1 MSPKLYPGLKGP
13 AIALSVIVTVSGAG
27 PELGCA
33 PAVPAGVHVAEPF
46 AVFQLHPRS
55 ASVWSETAPAKSHES
70 WTELAQVLLVP
81 TNACHP
87 LSHVRGMLKPS

>member
-33 PAVPAGVHVAEPF
+33 PTVLAGVQAADPF

-55 ASVWSETAPAKSHES
+55 DKVDAEK
-70 WTELAQVLLVP
+70 
-81 TNACHP
+81 
-87 LSHVRGMLKPS
+87 